1 LRHNL
6 NAANDLATL
15 EIDDYYFPA
24 RFITERSIRAHD
36 QTIAIDTC
44 LDYGT
49 TDRQRY
55 NCFVKTIGSAGAGNL
70 GNLIHHAIDEQAET
84 GDDEQAHEDDQNL
97 DRLHDGEQD
106 PKERDGMT
114 AAESART
121 HEVAVREAEA
131 GTRLDRL
138 LAARLPELSRSRLKN
153 LILAGRLSAGGETI
167 DEPSYRVKPGQH
179 LVLLVPAATP
189 ARPQA
194 QAMPLDILYEDDALI
209 VIDKPAGLVVHPAP
223 GNPDRTLVNA
233 LLAHCGEAL
242 TGIGGERRPG
252 IVHRLD
258 KGTSGVMVAA
268 KTQAAHAGLVASF
281 AAREIER
288 AYLAV
293 VWGLPEPRAGEI
305 AGNIG
310 RSPRNRKKMAVLPRG
325 GRPARTRYRVL
336 KALPCGGADGLVSLV
351 ECRLLSGRT
360 HQIRVHMTAKGH
372 PLLGDPLYGR
382 AGANRAKRL
391 PEAAQAALEALDRQA
406 LHARI
411 LGFRHP
417 VSAEDLHFESEIPL
431 DIKRLIDSLE

>member
-1 LRHNL
+1 
-6 NAANDLATL
+6 
-15 EIDDYYFPA
+15 
-24 RFITERSIRAHD
+24 
-36 QTIAIDTC
+36 
-44 LDYGT
+44 
-49 TDRQRY
+49 
-55 NCFVKTIGSAGAGNL
+55 
-70 GNLIHHAIDEQAET
+70 
-84 GDDEQAHEDDQNL
+84 
-97 DRLHDGEQD
+97 
-106 PKERDGMT
+106 MT
-114 AAESART
+114 AAQRART
-121 HEVAVREAEA
+121 YKIAVEKAEA
-131 GTRLDRL
+131 GQRLDRL

-153 LILAGRLSAGGETI
+153 LIEAGRLSAGGETI
-167 DEPSYRVKPGQH
+167 VEASYRVKPGQRLI
-179 LVLLVPAATP
+179 LVVPAAVP

-194 QAMPLDILYEDDALI
+194 QAIPLHVLYEDADLI
-209 VIDKPAGLVVHPAP
+209 VIDKPPGLVVHPAP

-258 KGTSGVMVAA
+258 KDTSGVMVAA

-293 VWGLPEPRAGEI
+293 VWDVPQPRSGEI

-310 RSPRNRKKMAVLPRG
+310 RSPRNRKKMAVLERG
-325 GRPARTRYRVL
+325 GRPARTRYRVIEVL
-336 KALPCGGADGLVSLV
+336 AGGGAGGQASRV

-360 HQIRVHMTAKGH
+360 HQIRVHMAAEGH

-382 AGANRAKRL
+382 AGASRARRL
-391 PEAAQAALEALDRQA
+391 PEAAQTALEALGRQA
-406 LHARI
+406 LHART

-417 VSAEDLHFESEIPL
+417 VSREMLRFESEIPL

>member
-1 LRHNL
+1 
-6 NAANDLATL
+6 
-15 EIDDYYFPA
+15 
-24 RFITERSIRAHD
+24 
-36 QTIAIDTC
+36 
-44 LDYGT
+44 
-49 TDRQRY
+49 
-55 NCFVKTIGSAGAGNL
+55 
-70 GNLIHHAIDEQAET
+70 
-84 GDDEQAHEDDQNL
+84 
-97 DRLHDGEQD
+97 
-106 PKERDGMT
+106 MT
-114 AAESART
+114 AAEPAKT
-121 HEVAVREAEA
+121 YQIAVENAEA
-131 GTRLDRL
+131 GLRLDRL

-153 LILAGRLSAGGETI
+153 LIEAERLSASGQTI
-167 DEPSYRVKPGQH
+167 VEPSYRVKPGQH
-179 LVLLVPAATP
+179 LILAVPAAAP

-194 QAMPLDILYEDDALI
+194 QAIPLDVLYEDAELI

-293 VWGLPEPRAGEI
+293 VWGLPQPRSGEI

-310 RSPRNRKKMAVLPRG
+310 RSPRNRKKMAILQRG
-325 GRPARTRYRVL
+325 GRPARTRYRVIE
-336 KALPCGGADGLVSLV
+336 ALACGGADGRASLV

-360 HQIRVHMTAKGH
+360 HQIRVHMAAEGH

-382 AGANRAKRL
+382 AGATRARRL
-391 PEAAQAALEALDRQA
+391 PEAAQAALQALGRQA
-406 LHARI
+406 LHART

-417 VSAEDLHFESEIPL
+417 VSGEALRFESEIPL